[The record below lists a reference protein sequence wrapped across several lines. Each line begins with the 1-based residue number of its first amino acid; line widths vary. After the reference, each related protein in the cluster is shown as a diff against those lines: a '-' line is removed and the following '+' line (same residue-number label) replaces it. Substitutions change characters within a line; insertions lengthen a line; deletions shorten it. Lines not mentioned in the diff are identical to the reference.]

1 MDLPSWALHRLYCF
15 ELTAESWTLS
25 FFPECCWRGS
35 PHREGK
41 TLRLPTRGSGP
52 DPQGRS
58 FHAEVELVTASRLL
72 WTHPAL
78 LLWMGWTSYE
88 GRRKLANGILVK
100 NNLYRDDLFFF
111 FWEGERVVGE
121 ERCRPGSFQ
130 WKWAERNHL
139 GYSDLAWPRVCIPK
153 RLTGDVASAGPWTT
167 LGVARFW
174 PVNPKY
180 GLF

>member
-25 FFPECCWRGS
+25 FFPECRWRGS

-41 TLRLPTRGSGP
+41 TLCLPTRGSGP

-111 FWEGERVVGE
+111 LGRWTCSRRRTLQTRVLPMEMGRE
-121 ERCRPGSFQ
+121 KSP
-130 WKWAERNHL
+130 
-139 GYSDLAWPRVCIPK
+139 
-153 RLTGDVASAGPWTT
+153 
-167 LGVARFW
+167 
-174 PVNPKY
+174 
-180 GLF
+180 GLFWFGMAESLHSQEAHRWRC